1 MLRTQQK
8 TGMLA
13 ALLAALAISGCAAE
27 SAEYSARVEVSNARA
42 PLRVAWVSRPAYAVQ
57 YRGVYVVDANAYD
70 ADCDIFQFSG
80 VWYAY
85 TGGFWYRASG
95 YRGPY
100 VAISVERVPQRIFE
114 VPTRHWK
121 KGHPH
126 GGPPGQMKKRGRGV
140 AS

>member
-1 MLRTQQK
+1 MPDPKLPGGTS
-8 TGMLA
+8 A
-13 ALLAALAISGCAAE
+13 SLLISGCAAE
-27 SAEYSARVEVSNARA
+27 SAEYSARLEVSNARA
-42 PLRVAWVSRPAYAVQ
+42 PLRVAWISRPAYVTQ
-57 YRGVYVVDANAYD
+57 YRGVYVVDASVYD

-80 VWYAY
+80 SWYAY
-85 TGGFWYRASG
+85 TGGYWYRASG

-100 VAISVERVPQRIFE
+100 VAISVERVPERIFE
-114 VPTRHWK
+114 VPSGHWK